1 MTLRNRIVEPCSWL
15 KVAIFMGG
23 YFFICEKKTKKQT
36 TTTIRYRRDF
46 VVYCGTII
54 GRPTR
59 PGGVHGII

>member
-1 MTLRNRIVEPCSWL
+1 
-15 KVAIFMGG
+15 VAIFL
-23 YFFICEKKTKKQT
+23 FVKKKTKKQTTTT